1 MTISKIQS
9 IDRAIAILDYFN
21 PEHPDAGVREIARYL
36 KLHPSTV
43 GRMLATLTS
52 LDILIQDDHTHRY
65 KLGSK
70 VLKWGA
76 VYLGNLNLQNES
88 RVFMEALRE
97 KTNETVSLYIPS
109 GNERVLIERIDSTH
123 FLRVIT
129 QVGERMPLYAGASG
143 KVFLAF
149 LPAEKREEVL
159 ETKRLERL
167 TSQTIVNVEDLRKE
181 LGLIRKQGYAVS
193 HGERVEGV
201 SSVSAPIFN
210 FRNRVIG
217 AISISGPT
225 ARFSEERI
233 AEFFDPLVKAT
244 HQISQAMGYVLK
256 ETT

>member
-1 MTISKIQS
+1 MSKIQS
-9 IDRAIAILDYFN
+9 IDRAIAILDYFSAKH
-21 PEHPDAGVREIARYL
+21 PEAGVREIARHL

-52 LDILIQDDHTHRY
+52 LDILIQDDLTHRY

-76 VYLGNLNLQNES
+76 VYLGNLNLQNEA
-88 RVFMEALRE
+88 RPFMQVFRE

-143 KVFLAF
+143 KIFLAF
-149 LPAEKREEVL
+149 LPVEKREEVL

-167 TSQTIVNVEDLRKE
+167 TAQTIVNIEDLRKE
-181 LGLIRKQGYAVS
+181 LSLIRKRGYAVS

-210 FRNRVIG
+210 FRNQVIG

-225 ARFSEERI
+225 GRFSAERI
-233 AEFFDPLVKAT
+233 NEFIEPLIKAT
-244 HQISQAMGYVLK
+244 QQISFAMGYIPK
-256 ETT
+256 QPE